1 MEGLQSFHSITTLFE
16 FLATYILITS
26 FCQILTRLNTQMDM
40 SPKFYYVGQRSYP
53 VGLLQQR
60 NAEFLAV
67 AHLNLG
73 LGGGNFIVQKQTL
86 GKVITAMQLR
96 SMPQDIFPKGL
107 QGAQNAI
114 ASLIHSTSLYHGKNP
129 LTVVERRSVESSLT
143 RQLCATGKLK
153 SVKLSDLAPA
163 NQGQQPSQQLP
174 PPITNPETNHQLNNK
189 QIESIKQLQKWWR
202 RLLPLRQQQQ
212 RLCATSAKHRRIAHY
227 QHLTGTLLPLLPR
240 SSRLRFRAHLI
251 SHGPRILSDL
261 TDFQQ
266 RGSALR
272 ASISDAFAAAT
283 ETSVP
288 ALEECLTRCETA
300 QEILGAAARD
310 MDDDKLKMVMM
321 MMMTDDGR
329 DDSDAMK
336 AHLERVG
343 RAVESATREMLDVG
357 GVLLRDIK
365 G

>member
-1 MEGLQSFHSITTLFE
+1 
-16 FLATYILITS
+16 
-26 FCQILTRLNTQMDM
+26 
-40 SPKFYYVGQRSYP
+40 
-53 VGLLQQR
+53 
-60 NAEFLAV
+60 
-67 AHLNLG
+67 
-73 LGGGNFIVQKQTL
+73 
-86 GKVITAMQLR
+86 
-96 SMPQDIFPKGL
+96 MPQDIFPKGL

-114 ASLIHSTSLYHGKNP
+114 VSLVHSTSLYHGKNP
-129 LTVVERRSVESSLT
+129 LTVVERRSVESPLT

-163 NQGQQPSQQLP
+163 NQGQQLSQQP
-174 PPITNPETNHQLNNK
+174 PPAITNPEPNHQLTNK
-189 QIESIKQLQKWWR
+189 QIESIKQLQRWWR

-212 RLCATSAKHRRIAHY
+212 HLCATSAKHRRIAHY
-227 QHLTGTLLPLLPR
+227 QHLTASLLLPLLPR

-261 TDFQQ
+261 TDFHQ
-266 RGSALR
+266 RGAALR

-283 ETSVP
+283 EASLP
-288 ALEECLTRCETA
+288 ALEECLARCETA

-321 MMMTDDGR
+321 IDGGR
-329 DDSDAMK
+329 DDSDTMK

-343 RAVESATREMLDVG
+343 RAVESATREMLDVEG
-357 GVLLRDIK
+357 ILLRDIK